1 MEQKFNYLE
10 WLDYYRDEIGKIKDY
25 SPLLATSCICSGIE
39 YIGWLLSEDP
49 FGTEGKSRDYFNNAI
64 KKMESLKKYEPMNL
78 YSVIRCGLAHC
89 ISTKDGVVLSS
100 ERETATGCI
109 LTINV
114 NVLFEDFC
122 AAVESIKDDY
132 KNPVAQDY
140 YVSIIDET
148 STGTTMTFI
157 NNQ

>member
-1 MEQKFNYLE
+1 MERKFNYLE
-10 WLDYYRDEIGKIKDY
+10 WLDYYRNEIEKIKEH
-25 SPLLATSCICSGIE
+25 SPFLATSCICSGIE
-39 YIGWLLSEDP
+39 YIGWLLSEDS
-49 FGTEGKSRDYFNNAI
+49 FDTRNKSREYFDNAI
-64 KKMESLKKYEPMNL
+64 KTMESLKKYEAMNL
-78 YSVIRCGLAHC
+78 YERIRCGLAHC

-122 AAVESIKDDY
+122 AAVESIKKEC
-132 KNPVAQDY
+132 KNPVAKEY
-140 YVSIIDET
+140 YVFIIDET
-148 STGTTMTFI
+148 STGTTTTFI